1 MDDKDYSD
9 KKAYRRGVVLG
20 FTVAE
25 IILLILFALLLALA
39 AVLIKG
45 QGAIEKAHATN
56 QRFGGAIAALDR
68 QDKPSFIKNID
79 AALMEQID
87 YEKKVKEL
95 EKKMMKQSL
104 PDDVYAELQA
114 QKLDLTTKDGK
125 EKFLDMLITALYA
138 QKEAQRN
145 SNLPKEN
152 IEAACRAG
160 AEMQKVLGKDKNPG
174 DILNSIKD
182 SKAQAEHWKD
192 QAAKC
197 GLAGVL
203 PPCYRESSDEP
214 IPYIYDARIKPEG
227 IQLIETV
234 PEKYKSRLYSD
245 FKNLP
250 PNNKTLSESDFRSLT
265 FQFLDWGRKNE
276 CRFYVRVYDDLANDK
291 DRFKALLKAVE
302 NNFYKLQTW

>member
-1 MDDKDYSD
+1 MDDRDYSD
-9 KKAYRRGVVLG
+9 KKSYRRGVVLG

-25 IILLILFALLLALA
+25 IILLVLFALLLALA

-45 QGAIEKAHATN
+45 RGAMERAYATN
-56 QRFGGAIAALDR
+56 ERFGSAIAALDR
-68 QDKPSFIKNID
+68 QDKVTFSKNID
-79 AALMEQID
+79 TALGEQID
-87 YEKKVKEL
+87 YDKKVKEL

-114 QKLDLTTKDGK
+114 QKLDLSTKDGK
-125 EKFLDMLITALYA
+125 ERFLDMLISALYA
-138 QKEAQRN
+138 QKEAQKN
-145 SNLPKEN
+145 GNTAKEN
-152 IEAACRAG
+152 IEAACKAG
-160 AEMQKVLGKDKNPG
+160 AEMQKVLGKDKKPG

-197 GLAGVL
+197 GLAGIL
-203 PPCYRESSDEP
+203 PPCYRETNEEQ

-227 IQLIETV
+227 IQLLDTV
-234 PEKYKSRLYSD
+234 PEKYKTRFNSD
-245 FKNLP
+245 FKNP
-250 PNNKTLSESDFRSLT
+250 PPTNKVLSEQEFRSMT
-265 FQFLDWGRKNE
+265 YQFLEFGRKNE
-276 CRFYVRVYDDLANDK
+276 CRFYVRVFDDLANDK

>member
-1 MDDKDYSD
+1 MDDKNYCD
-9 KKAYRRGVVLG
+9 KSSYRRGVVLG

-45 QGAIEKAHATN
+45 QSAVEKAHATN
-56 QRFGGAIAALDR
+56 QRFGAAISALDR
-68 QDKPSFIKNID
+68 QDKPSFLKNID
-79 AALMEQID
+79 AALMEQIN

-95 EKKMMKQSL
+95 EAKMMRQSL

-138 QKEAQRN
+138 QKEAQKN
-145 SNLPKEN
+145 SSLPLES
-152 IEAACRAG
+152 IEAACKAG
-160 AEMQKVLGKDKNPG
+160 VEMQKVLGKDKKPG

-182 SKAQAEHWKD
+182 SKAKAEHWKD

-203 PPCYRESSDEP
+203 PPCYKESSDEP
-214 IPYIYDARIKPEG
+214 IPFIYEARIKPDG
-227 IQLIETV
+227 IQLLEIV
-234 PEKYKSRLYSD
+234 PEKYKIRFYSD
-245 FKNLP
+245 FKTLP
-250 PNNKTLSESDFRSLT
+250 PTNRVLSESEFKSST

-276 CRFYVRVYDDLANDK
+276 CRFYVRVFDDLANDK
-291 DRFKALLKAVE
+291 DKFKSLLKAVE

>member
-1 MDDKDYSD
+1 
-9 KKAYRRGVVLG
+9 
-20 FTVAE
+20 
-25 IILLILFALLLALA
+25 
-39 AVLIKG
+39 
-45 QGAIEKAHATN
+45 
-56 QRFGGAIAALDR
+56 
-68 QDKPSFIKNID
+68 
-79 AALMEQID
+79 
-87 YEKKVKEL
+87 
-95 EKKMMKQSL
+95 
-104 PDDVYAELQA
+104 
-114 QKLDLTTKDGK
+114 
-125 EKFLDMLITALYA
+125 MLITALYA

-234 PEKYKSRLYSD
+234 PEKYKTRLYSD

-250 PNNKTLSESDFRSLT
+250 PTNKTLSESDFRSLT

>member
-234 PEKYKSRLYSD
+234 PEKYKTRLYSD

-250 PNNKTLSESDFRSLT
+250 PTNKTLSESDFRSLT